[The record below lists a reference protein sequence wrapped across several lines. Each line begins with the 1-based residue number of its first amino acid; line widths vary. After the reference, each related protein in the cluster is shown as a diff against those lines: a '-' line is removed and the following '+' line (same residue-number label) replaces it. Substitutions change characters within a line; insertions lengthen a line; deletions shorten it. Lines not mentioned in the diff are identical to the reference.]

1 MSESQRESTGG
12 RQRPSEQEL
21 DRVTP
26 SATGGREVR
35 IGLFVLLGVASFL
48 AVLFLLTDPATFR
61 GRYMVATEVEDAAGL
76 RRGDPVQMRGVNI
89 GRVHQF
95 DLIPA
100 GVGIVLEIDGRW
112 TIPGDSR
119 ARLAGGDLLGG
130 RTVEVIPGTSPE
142 PLAVGA
148 VMPGESVTGVM
159 EMAEDLGEEART
171 TLERVRMLLDEEA
184 VSSVHSSIGELEE
197 LLEALTEFTR
207 EQRVELE
214 SLSGSLNRSAER
226 VEDLVSRDEL
236 DRSLARAD
244 STLVELQEAGGNLSR
259 ASSSLETILQRIEAG
274 EGTLGLLTTDEDLY
288 RNLTETIAEFRSLA
302 EDVRENP
309 GRYIRLRIF

>member
-12 RQRPSEQEL
+12 RQRPSEEEL

-95 DLIPA
+95 ELIPA

-112 TIPGDSR
+112 IIPSDSR

-159 EMAEDLGEEART
+159 EIAEDLGAEART